1 MSANGIKKASDVF
14 AAQYNKDNRIE
25 IENEAFLANLA
36 NTMYDIRKHA
46 GLTQKQ
52 AAGLSGFSQAM
63 VSKMESGEYN
73 PSALKMWRYARNLGA
88 SINVDPYYRTE
99 PEVQIEVQIEV
110 QRREVTGRLESVRT
124 VAKRLLLLDDTRL
137 DGSNNGWVKVI
148 A

>member
-1 MSANGIKKASDVF
+1 MSTNGIKKASDVF

-88 SINVDPYYRTE
+88 SINVDSYYRTE
-99 PEVQIEVQIEV
+99 PEVQIEV

-137 DGSNNGWVKVI
+137 DGNNNGWVKVI